1 MSEPEIRLFANA
13 QNELGEGP
21 MWCPER
27 RALWWIDV
35 AVPTLMRADGVDGK
49 VHAWPLPKVPGSMA
63 QIDANRWLIAFRNG
77 LAVVEVPDMSP
88 RWLQP
93 SGFSLGDE
101 RINDG
106 KVDRAGRFWFGTMD
120 RKVKSPIGALYT
132 LEGNQVRRFAQAYT
146 LSNGIGW
153 SPDNRTMYS
162 SDTISRCIYAH
173 DYDLEHATLANRR
186 IFVEVDQGH
195 GGPDGLTV
203 DAEGGVWSAMFER
216 SAVHR
221 YRPDGKLDH
230 VIQLPVTRPTSCIF
244 GGDNLRTLYITT
256 ARYGLDEAALAR
268 EPWAGGVL
276 AVDVPYQG
284 LAEPLVQMN

>member
-21 MWCPER
+21 IWCPEQR
-27 RALWWIDV
+27 CLWWIDV
-35 AVPTLMRADGVDGK
+35 ATPTLMRANGADGQVQ
-49 VHAWPLPKVPGSMA
+49 AWSLPKVPGSLA
-63 QIDANRWLIAFRNG
+63 QIDANRWLIAFRGG
-77 LAVVEVPDMSP
+77 LAVVEVPGMSP

-93 SGFSLGDE
+93 SGLTLGDE

-120 RKVKSPIGALYT
+120 RKVKSPIGALYA
-132 LEGNQVRRFAQAYT
+132 LESNRVRRFDERFT

-162 SDTISRCIYAH
+162 SDTISRRIYAH
-173 DYDLEHATLANRR
+173 DYNLEHGMLTNRR
-186 IFVEVDQGH
+186 IFAEVEQGH

-221 YRPDGKLDH
+221 YRSDGKLDQ
-230 VIQLPVTRPTSCIF
+230 VVRLPVSRPTSCIF

-256 ARYGLDEAALAR
+256 ARFGLDEAALAR

-276 AVDVPYQG
+276 AVEVPYQG
-284 LAEPLVQMN
+284 LAEPHVQLN